1 MPIRLYYK
9 CGMSFNWLKPK
20 EVKQEKM
27 FVEKFE
33 EAQKPEVRSQL
44 WMTRRDFLSPEYTT
58 NWNDLPL
65 VF

>member
-9 CGMSFNWLKPK
+9 AGLTFNWLKPK
-20 EVKQEKM
+20 SIKQEKI
-27 FVEKFE
+27 FIETFQ
-33 EAQKPEVRSQL
+33 EADKPEVRSQL
-44 WMTRRDFLSPEYTT
+44 WQTRRNFLSKEYTT

>member
-1 MPIRLYYK
+1 L
-9 CGMSFNWLKPK
+9 SFTWLKPK

-27 FVEKFE
+27 FVQKFDE
-33 EAQKPEVRSQL
+33 VEKPEVRSQL